1 MIRKILKMLWRTCVV
16 FAGLGTLFVCCGVG
30 YEIWQEK
37 NYHYTTYEFK
47 GAIKEHYFPNR
58 NEYRLYNAN
67 TDRYPSGSSRW

>member
-1 MIRKILKMLWRTCVV
+1 MLWRTCVV

-47 GAIKEHYFPNR
+47 GAIKSIISLIVMNIVFIM
-58 NEYRLYNAN
+58 LIQ
-67 TDRYPSGSSRW
+67 TVILLKV